1 MVFGKY
7 KRSVQEWEQVT
18 ALDVVLIRHITLAKD
33 VFFSLNADFIK
44 IISNKRLQPLKE
56 NYNSL
61 TKKYFKILKP
71 LAWV

>member
-44 IISNKRLQPLKE
+44 IISNKRLQPMK
-56 NYNSL
+56 
-61 TKKYFKILKP
+61 
-71 LAWV
+71 